1 MRAAI
6 GGREMFRA
14 DELVNVIGG
23 RLVVGRADRTIDA
36 ISTDT
41 RRLPP
46 GALFW
51 ALRGERF
58 DGAAFVEEALAR
70 GACGAVVPAD
80 AVPDARVWQGRDV
93 VVIAAGDPLRALQE
107 AAAAHRARFGLPV
120 VGVTGSNGKTTT
132 KEMAAAI
139 LAQRGPVL
147 KTEGNLNN
155 HIGVPLT
162 LFRLGAAHRAAVV
175 ELGINHPGEMTR
187 LCEIARPT
195 VGVITNVGHAHLE
208 GFGGLDGVA
217 RAKGELFEALGADGV
232 AVVNLDDPR
241 IATLG
246 AGLTCRALTFGLTA
260 GDVRGR
266 IVDEG
271 TRSGTRI
278 EIRHDGARAECVV
291 PVVGRHNAANALAAA
306 AVAVALGTDLESV
319 AKGLERFRP
328 AAMRSELVTAP
339 SGVVV
344 FNDAYNA
351 NPSSMERAL
360 DTAGRLRGAGRPR
373 RPGGGRSGGPVDRG
387 GSPSCGHG
395 GAGGRLGR
403 RGRRRRGG
411 DRRLVP
417 GRGRGVD
424 QGVATDGAGARG
436 DGLGGRAAAR
446 PHLRTG
452 GRCSITCC
460 TRCTRTTRSST
471 SFGTSRS
478 GRSTPCSP
486 RW

>member
-1 MRAAI
+1 MSTAV
-6 GGREMFRA
+6 GGHEMFRA
-14 DELVNVIGG
+14 DELVSAIRG
-23 RLVVGRADRTIDA
+23 RLVAGRADRAIDV

-58 DGAAFVEEALAR
+58 DGAAFVEEALAK

-93 VVIAAGDPLRALQE
+93 VLIAAGDPLRALQE
-107 AAAAHRARFGLPV
+107 AAAAHRARFERPV

-217 RAKGELFEALGADGV
+217 RAKGELFGALGADGV

-241 IATLG
+241 IAALG
-246 AGLTCRALTFGLTA
+246 AGLACRALTFGLTA

-266 IVDEG
+266 IMDEG
-271 TRSGTRI
+271 TRAGTRI
-278 EIRHDGARAECVV
+278 EIRHGGARAECIV

-306 AVAVALGTDLESV
+306 AVASALGVDLESV

-360 DTAGRLRGAGRPR
+360 DTAGRLRGAGRVYAVL
-373 RPGGGRSGGPVDRG
+373 GDMLELGSGTESLHREV
-387 GSPSCGHG
+387 
-395 GAGGRLGR
+395 
-403 RGRRRRGG
+403 
-411 DRRLVP
+411 
-417 GRGRGVD
+417 
-424 QGVATDGAGARG
+424 
-436 DGLGGRAAAR
+436 GRAAAR
-446 PHLRTG
+446 AGLDGLVAVGPAARWIAEEARRAGMTARAVVAVDTADDAVAVIAGWCRPEDVVLIKG
-452 GRCSITCC
+452 
-460 TRCTRTTRSST
+460 
-471 SFGTSRS
+471 SRRM
-478 GRSTPCSP
+478 GLERVAVGLGVGP
-486 RW
+486 RPAHT

>member
-14 DELVNVIGG
+14 DELVSVIGG
-23 RLVVGRADRTIDA
+23 RLVAGRADHAIDA

-107 AAAAHRARFGLPV
+107 AAAAHRARFECPV

-139 LAQRGPVL
+139 LSQRGPVL

-217 RAKGELFEALGADGV
+217 RAKGELFEALGADGI

-241 IATLG
+241 IASLG
-246 AGLTCRALTFGLTA
+246 AGLACRVLTFGLTA
-260 GDVRGR
+260 GDVRGC
-266 IVDEG
+266 IVDEE

-278 EIRHDGARAECVV
+278 EIRHGGARAECVV
-291 PVVGRHNAANALAAA
+291 PVVGRHNAANALAAS
-306 AVAVALGTDLESV
+306 AVAVALGADLESA

-360 DTAGRLRGAGRPR
+360 DTAGRLRGAGR
-373 RPGGGRSGGPVDRG
+373 VY
-387 GSPSCGHG
+387 
-395 GAGGRLGR
+395 AVLG
-403 RGRRRRGG
+403 
-411 DRRLVP
+411 DMLEL
-417 GRGRGVD
+417 
-424 QGVATDGAGARG
+424 GAGAESLHREV
-436 DGLGGRAAAR
+436 GRAAAR
-446 PHLRTG
+446 AGLDGLVAVGPAARWIAEEARRAGMSARAVVSVDAADDAVAVIAGWCRAGDVVLIKGSRRMALERVATG
-452 GRCSITCC
+452 LGV
-460 TRCTRTTRSST
+460 
-471 SFGTSRS
+471 G
-478 GRSTPCSP
+478 P
-486 RW
+486 RPAHT

>member
-360 DTAGRLRGAGRPR
+360 DTAGRLRGAGRVYAVL
-373 RPGGGRSGGPVDRG
+373 GDMLELGSGAESLHREV
-387 GSPSCGHG
+387 
-395 GAGGRLGR
+395 
-403 RGRRRRGG
+403 
-411 DRRLVP
+411 
-417 GRGRGVD
+417 
-424 QGVATDGAGARG
+424 
-436 DGLGGRAAAR
+436 GRAAAR
-446 PHLRTG
+446 AGLDGLVAVGPAARWIAEEARRAGMAARAVVSVDAAADAVAVIAGWCRAGDVVLIKGSRRMALERVATG
-452 GRCSITCC
+452 LGV
-460 TRCTRTTRSST
+460 
-471 SFGTSRS
+471 G
-478 GRSTPCSP
+478 P
-486 RW
+486 RPAHT